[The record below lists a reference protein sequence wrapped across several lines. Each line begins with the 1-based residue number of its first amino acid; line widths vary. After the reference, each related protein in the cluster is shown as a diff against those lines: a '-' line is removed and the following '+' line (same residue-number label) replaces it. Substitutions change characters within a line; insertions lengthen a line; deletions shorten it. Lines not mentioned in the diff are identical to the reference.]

1 VTVRRE
7 SAGTVL
13 SRDDLYVLDHALA
26 DRPELAG
33 RNVAIEAIPGG
44 LTNRIYRVVA
54 DGTPLAVAR
63 IAGRKSTLL
72 GIDRDAETRNAA
84 AAARAG
90 VGPKVLAAVPELGVT
105 LVEWIDGRTFGP
117 ADLDDDGQLTR
128 VARLCCQLHEGPRFG
143 NDFDMFTVQR
153 EYLAVVQD
161 HGFRLPSRYL
171 DFRPQVQQIQA
182 ALAVR
187 ADATV
192 PCHNDLLAANI
203 LDDGTRLWFIDY
215 EYAGNNDACFELGN
229 IWSEAALPLDR
240 LEHLIEAY
248 YDRPAPAK
256 VARARLLALM
266 AKYGWT
272 LWASIQDAVSE
283 ADFDFWSWGMEKYD
297 RAVAEFDGPEFA
309 ALIDDVQQPDRP
321 RGS

>member
-1 VTVRRE
+1 VTVRRD

-13 SRDDLYVLDHALA
+13 SRCDFDVLNQALA

-33 RNVAIEAIPGG
+33 RNVAIEPIPGG
-44 LTNRIYRVVA
+44 LTNRIYRVTA

-63 IAGRKSTLL
+63 IAGRKSDLL

-84 AAARAG
+84 TAARAG
-90 VGPKVLAAVPELGVT
+90 VGPKVLAALPDLGVT
-105 LVEWIDGRTFGP
+105 LVEWVNGRTFED

-128 VARLCCQLHEGPRFG
+128 VARLCRQLHEGPRFG

-153 EYLAVVQD
+153 EYLDVVRE
-161 HGFRLPSRYL
+161 HGFRLPQRYL
-171 DFRPQVQQIQA
+171 DFQPQVHQIRD

-187 ADATV
+187 SEGTV

-215 EYAGNNDACFELGN
+215 EYAGNNEACFELGN

-248 YDRPAPAK
+248 YGRVIRAK

-309 ALIDDVQQPDRP
+309 ALIDDVQQPDRL